1 METMH
6 FDVLAFGAHPDDVE
20 LAAGGT
26 IAKLV
31 VEGKSVAIVDLTRG
45 ELGSRGS
52 AQIRSQESAAAAE
65 ILGVKTRINLGL
77 PDGFFQCDEKSLLEV
92 VKVIR
97 KYRPRIILAN
107 ALDDRHPDH
116 GKGAELVYQASFLA
130 GLIKCETGDLD
141 DFGIPLLPHRPDTVY
156 HYIQDYD
163 RMADVVVDISGYQDV
178 KMKAILAYETQFYSE
193 KHDDVNGSPATP
205 ISSPEFLEHVKG
217 RDLAMGRPCGFAAG
231 EGFEIRR
238 PVGVNSLLDLL

>member
-1 METMH
+1 MENVH
-6 FDVLAFGAHPDDVE
+6 FDVLAFGAHPDDLE

-31 VEGKSVAIVDLTRG
+31 QEGKSVAMIDLTRG

-52 AQIRSQESAAAAE
+52 AKLRTHESQAAAE

-77 PDGFFQCDEKSLLEV
+77 PDGFFQCDEKSLHEV

-116 GKGAELVYQASFLA
+116 GRGAELVYQASFLS
-130 GLIKCETGDLD
+130 GLIKCETGELD
-141 DFGIPLLPHRPDTVY
+141 DSGIPYVPHRPDAVY

-163 RMADVVVDISGYQDV
+163 RMADVVVDISGYEDV
-178 KMKAILAYETQFYSE
+178 KMKAILAYGSQFYDQNNEGVSDAPE
-193 KHDDVNGSPATP
+193 TP
-205 ISSPEFLEHVKG
+205 ISSPEFIEHVKG
-217 RDLAMGRPCGFAAG
+217 RDLSMGRPCGFSAG

>member
-1 METMH
+1 METMN

-52 AQIRSQESAAAAE
+52 AQIRTQESVAAAE

-130 GLIKCETGDLD
+130 GLVKCETGDLD
-141 DFGIPLLPHRPDTVY
+141 DSGIPLLPHRPDAVY

-163 RMADVVVDISGYQDV
+163 RMADVVVDISG
-178 KMKAILAYETQFYSE
+178 
-193 KHDDVNGSPATP
+193 
-205 ISSPEFLEHVKG
+205 
-217 RDLAMGRPCGFAAG
+217 
-231 EGFEIRR
+231 
-238 PVGVNSLLDLL
+238 

>member
-1 METMH
+1 METKH

-20 LAAGGT
+20 LSAGGT

-31 VEGKSVAIVDLTRG
+31 LEGKSVAIVDLTRG

-52 AQIRSQESAAAAE
+52 ALIRSQESSAAAD

-77 PDGFFQCDEKSLLEV
+77 PDGFFQCDENSLLEV

-141 DFGIPLLPHRPDTVY
+141 DSGIPYLPHRPDAVY

-163 RMADVVVDISGYQDV
+163 RMADVVVDISGYEDV
-178 KMKAILAYETQFYSE
+178 KLKSILAYGTQFYSE
-193 KHDDVNGSPATP
+193 NNNDSKSSPETP
-205 ISSPEFLEHVKG
+205 ISSPEFLEHLKG
-217 RDLAMGRPCGFAAG
+217 RDLSMGRPCGFAAG